1 MPTSSPA
8 FAHLFEPLQ
17 LRGKRLKNRIMSSGH
32 DTSMPTDNLV
42 NDQLI
47 AYHTARAEGGV
58 GLIVLQVAGVHDSA
72 RYTSHVLM
80 ATDDACIEGYQK
92 SPKAATRMARW
103 CCRRFSIRV
112 GKSWSPAMACWPSP
126 TRLQPCPTSGFG

>member
-1 MPTSSPA
+1 MPSSSAA

-42 NDQLI
+42 NEQLI

-80 ATDDACIEGYQK
+80 ATDDACIEDIAK
-92 SPKAATRMARW
+92 SLSVAMHMAPW
-103 CCRRFSIRV
+103 CCRRSSIRV
-112 GKSWSPAMACWPSP
+112 GKSWSLAMVCWRSP
-126 TRLQPCPTSGFG
+126 TRLRRCLTNDSG